1 MANTFYLPVTKN
13 ISSLWK
19 SKREDGISETGY
31 ENAKVV
37 YDKVGCVRYNNK
49 QDAFKLFFNY
59 DGGYS
64 TLKLVKGR

>member
-37 YDKVGCVRYNNK
+37 YDKV
-49 QDAFKLFFNY
+49 
-59 DGGYS
+59 
-64 TLKLVKGR
+64 